1 MRHNYTYQAFGT
13 LEKATDTIE
22 SQHLFR
28 GENFDKGIGSYY
40 LRNRYYDENIGRFTA
55 KDSYEGRTNEPV
67 TLHLY
72 VYVNNLSVVNL

>member
-28 GENFDKGIGSYY
+28 GENFDKGIGSSGSS
-40 LRNRYYDENIGRFTA
+40 LICVFQDIRRL
-55 KDSYEGRTNEPV
+55 V
-67 TLHLY
+67 H
-72 VYVNNLSVVNL
+72 